1 MIAVA
6 EALAR
11 IVREAVPLGE
21 ELVALSSA
29 AGRTLAREIL
39 ADEDYPSFDTTAMD
53 GYAVPAG
60 AESTSR
66 ASEDTR
72 YRERPG
78 VVAAGDSPGAPLAP
92 GEAVRVMTGA
102 PIPEGTT
109 AIVPVE
115 EATPGEGCVLLKA
128 AKPGAHIRRRGEVF
142 RGGDRLLSPG
152 TRLSPEAL
160 LLCATVGAATVPVW
174 RQPRCG
180 IAVTGAEIV
189 GVGERPARGQIRNGN
204 GPALAGAF
212 ALRGISA
219 REFPPLPD
227 RRPELEAFFST
238 SIRGLDLVLTT
249 GGVSAGDFDETVAA
263 AEAAGFDILFH
274 LVAMKP
280 GKPVAFGRRG
290 GALWFGL
297 PGNPVSAMTT
307 FEVFVEAALDH
318 IDGRPI
324 RTPVRARLTAPIR
337 HRPGRET
344 YADARLFSDGN
355 GLLAEPLATRGSHDI
370 RCQAGRNALL
380 IVPAD
385 ADSPREGDAL
395 DCLPLRDFPA

>member
-11 IVREAVPLGE
+11 IVREARPLGE

-29 AGRTLAREIL
+29 AGRTLAREIV

-60 AESTSR
+60 EASTS
-66 ASEDTR
+66 EPGETT

-78 VVAAGDSPGAPLAP
+78 VVAAGDSPGPPLAP

-102 PIPEGTT
+102 PIPEGTA

-115 EATPGEGCVLLKA
+115 EASPGQGRVSLKA
-128 AKPGAHIRRRGEVF
+128 SKPGAHIRRRGEVF
-142 RGGDRLLSPG
+142 RRGDLLLPPG

-160 LLCATVGAATVPVW
+160 LLCATVGSAAVPVW

-180 IAVTGAEIV
+180 VAATGAEIV
-189 GVGERPARGQIRNGN
+189 PAGERPAPGQIRNGN

-219 REFPPLPD
+219 REFPALPD

-238 SIRGLDLVLTT
+238 SIAGLDVVVTT
-249 GGVSAGDFDETVAA
+249 GGVSAGDFDETPAA
-263 AEAAGFDILFH
+263 AEAAGFEILFH

-280 GKPVAFGRRG
+280 GKPIAFGRRG
-290 GALWFGL
+290 RTLWFGL

-307 FEVFVEAALDH
+307 FEVFVEAALDLL
-318 IDGRPI
+318 DGRPV
-324 RTPVRARLTAPIR
+324 RTPVRARLTAPVR
-337 HRPGRET
+337 HRPGREM

-370 RCQAGRNALL
+370 RCQAARNALL

-385 ADSPREGDAL
+385 AGSPREGDVV
-395 DCLPLRDFPA
+395 DCLPLRGFPA